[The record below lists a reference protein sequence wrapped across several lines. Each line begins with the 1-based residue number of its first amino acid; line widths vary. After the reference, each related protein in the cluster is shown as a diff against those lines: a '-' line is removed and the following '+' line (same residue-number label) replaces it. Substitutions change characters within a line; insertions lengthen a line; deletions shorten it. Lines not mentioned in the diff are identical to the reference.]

1 MKDTFDDEIRASMK
15 SPANTSKSKGKFPP
29 KKGKKKKSFPP
40 QQQNEDDAKRP
51 MPPQFRKGA

>member
-1 MKDTFDDEIRASMK
+1 MKDTFDEEIRASMK

-29 KKGKKKKSFPP
+29 KKGKKKFPP
-40 QQQNEDDAKRP
+40 QQMNEDDAKRP

>member
-1 MKDTFDDEIRASMK
+1 MKDTFDEEIRASMK

-29 KKGKKKKSFPP
+29 KKGKKKKFPP
-40 QQQNEDDAKRP
+40 QQMSEDDAKRP